1 MVRKMFMIP
10 RKLVEMLR
18 MKIMKPLLLQPRAM
32 IMMIVKKTRIAV
44 LNLGTENE
52 HNSGNID
59 GDGAGDDYIIGLTM
73 KLHGD

>member
-1 MVRKMFMIP
+1 
-10 RKLVEMLR
+10 
-18 MKIMKPLLLQPRAM
+18 M

-52 HNSGNID
+52 HNSGNIN